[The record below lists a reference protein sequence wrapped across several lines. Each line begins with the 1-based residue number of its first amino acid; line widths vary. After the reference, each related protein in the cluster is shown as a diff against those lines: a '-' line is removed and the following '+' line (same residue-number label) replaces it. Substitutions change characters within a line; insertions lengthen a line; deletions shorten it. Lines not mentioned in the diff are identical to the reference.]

1 MKPGLW
7 NREFIIITLTNF
19 FLACSFNLLMP
30 SIPLYITEQ
39 LNVPQ
44 TQTGIVLSSY
54 AIALLLIRP
63 FSGYMVDMF
72 SRKGLLIL
80 GCVLYAASFFGY
92 FYTTTVMLF
101 VVVRFIHGLWWGL
114 ATVSTSTVSID
125 VIPSERRSEGIGY
138 FGTFT
143 NIAMAV
149 APFIAI
155 HIYYHYNFHVLL
167 WWAIAMAVA
176 GVITSAL
183 IKMPFKPHVERPVLS
198 MDRFFLVKSWPIFLN
213 QLLPSFAWGTIGP
226 FVAQYGLEIK
236 IPNPGI
242 FFVFWA
248 GGIMLSRIFAGKMVD
263 RGHIH
268 RVNML
273 ALLVIS
279 VSFVAFAIFH
289 SSFAFCVSGLFIG
302 IGYGMLFPAT
312 QTLYVNMAEHNKRGT
327 ANATYLLGFDLGL
340 AIGMLAGGFITGILG
355 FSEVYLFSGIVCALS
370 VVIYWLVSKKIYDR
384 NKLEGG

>member
-1 MKPGLW
+1 MTPRLW
-7 NREFIIITLTNF
+7 NREFIIITLANF

-63 FSGYMVDMF
+63 FSGYMVDVF
-72 SRKGLLIL
+72 SRKGLLIFGSL
-80 GCVLYAASFFGY
+80 LYVASFFGY
-92 FYTTTVMLF
+92 FYATTVLLF
-101 VVVRFIHGLWWGL
+101 VIVRFVQGLWWGL
-114 ATVSTSTVSID
+114 TTVSTSTVSID
-125 VIPSERRSEGIGY
+125 VIPSPRRSEGIGY
-138 FGTFT
+138 FGTFN

-155 HIYYHYNFHVLL
+155 HIYHKYNFHVLL
-167 WWAIAMAVA
+167 WCAIGMGAVA
-176 GVITSAL
+176 IFTCSL
-183 IKMPFKPHVERPVLS
+183 LQLNIKRAVERPVIS

-213 QLLPSFAWGTIGP
+213 QLIPSFAWGTIGP
-226 FVAQYGLEIK
+226 FVAQYGLEIG
-236 IPNPGI
+236 IENPGI

-268 RVNML
+268 QVNTF
-273 ALLVIS
+273 ALLLIAIS
-279 VSFVAFAIFH
+279 FLAFATLHSIVAF
-289 SSFAFCVSGLFIG
+289 CLSGLFIG

-312 QTLYVNMAEHNKRGT
+312 QMLYVNMAEHSKRGT
-327 ANATYLLGFDLGL
+327 ANATYLLSFDLGL
-340 AIGMLAGGFITGILG
+340 AFGMLAGGFITGIYG
-355 FSEVYLFSGIVCALS
+355 FSEIYFFSGVLCILS
-370 VVIYWLVSKKIYDR
+370 VLIYWVVSKKVYEK
-384 NKLEGG
+384 NKIAG